1 VEVSAVD
8 IEELR
13 QGAVTV
19 LRPKGALTEAEAPDF
34 ASRIRHAIAATLG
47 RVVLDAGA
55 VPFVDSRGL
64 ETMVDIAEE
73 LGDSGLSLRVCNLNE
88 TLREVMDLTGTAS
101 LFEHHEDATSAVRSF
116 L

>member
-1 VEVSAVD
+1 MD
-8 IEELR
+8 IEELK

-19 LRPKGALTEAEAPDF
+19 LRPKGALTEAEADAF

-55 VPFVDSRGL
+55 IPFVDSKGL
-64 ETMVDIAEE
+64 ETLVDIAEE
-73 LGDSGLSLRVCNLNE
+73 LGDSGLSLRLCGLNE
-88 TLREVMDLTGTAS
+88 TLREVLDVTGTSS